1 MRKNARASKA
11 FFRER
16 SLPPQACAC
25 RRSPYLEEVVT
36 AVGREVE
43 RGEGR
48 RRKGE
53 RFFFDKRTIEVLSV
67 LFCAPALLR
76 LVSPMRGRGRRG
88 GKTRTIRDSW
98 RAKAVVKVGSGRNE
112 TREKREREEPER
124 KGKGK
129 KVTSREI

>member
-76 LVSPMRGRGRRG
+76 SGSFAPRLADARAGAEGRKDTHYSGFMAGESRG
-88 GKTRTIRDSW
+88 
-98 RAKAVVKVGSGRNE
+98 
-112 TREKREREEPER
+112 
-124 KGKGK
+124 
-129 KVTSREI
+129 